1 MYGEIFVGY
10 AIQFFDVDF
19 NLFNDSLLVLRIF
32 SESIEY
38 KCNEMTGGV
47 DACEI
52 ERYELM
58 HDAFLGDFDV
68 FVGFAFGFGFGNQL
82 VS

>member
-1 MYGEIFVGY
+1 
-10 AIQFFDVDF
+10 
-19 NLFNDSLLVLRIF
+19 
-32 SESIEY
+32 
-38 KCNEMTGGV
+38 MTGGV